1 MVNLPKSLIPRND
14 YLRRIQP
21 FMHQPLVKVLTGQR
35 RVGKSYLLY
44 QIIQQILQEE
54 PSANIIYINKEDM
67 AFDAIKDAAGLHTY
81 LQPKLKKNKRNYIFI
96 DEIQEIADFEKTI
109 RSLLLSDKNDVYI
122 TGSNAQLLSGELAT
136 LLSGRSIEINIYSL
150 SFEEFILF
158 HQLPDNQSSLDL
170 YLRYGGLPYLR
181 NLNLN
186 DEVVFEY
193 LRNIYTTI
201 LYRDVVTRYNIR
213 SNRYLENLVQF
224 LADSIGSIFSAK
236 SISNYLKSQKINLA
250 HNQVHHFADC
260 LSNAFLI
267 HKVMK
272 YDVKG
277 KRFFESGEKFYFE
290 NLGIRNAIAGFRTTD
305 IHKLVENAVYN
316 HLCYKNYVVK
326 VGWWQGSEIDFVAE
340 KDNEITY
347 IQVALRIDKKSTE
360 EREFGNLSKLPD
372 NYSKIVVTY
381 EPGSRNTYAGI
392 RHISLLDFLTT
403 GI

>member
-1 MVNLPKSLIPRND
+1 MFNLPQALIPRD
-14 YLRRIQP
+14 AYLNRIRP

-44 QIIQQILQEE
+44 QIIHQIVQEI

-67 AFDAIKDAAGLHTY
+67 AFDAIKDAGSLHAY

-96 DEIQEIADFEKTI
+96 DEIQEIADFEKAI

-136 LLSGRSIEINIYSL
+136 LLSGRSIEIKIYSL
-150 SFEEFILF
+150 SFKEFLQF
-158 HQLPDNQSSLDL
+158 HQLHQNQSSLDV

-181 NLNLN
+181 NLHLN

-193 LRNIYTTI
+193 LKNIYTTI
-201 LYRDVVTRYNIR
+201 LYRDVVTRYHIR

-236 SISNYLKSQKINLA
+236 SISNYLKSQQINLA

-290 NLGIRNAIAGFRTTD
+290 NLGIRNAIAGFRTAD
-305 IHKLVENAVYN
+305 LHKLVENAVHN
-316 HLCYKNYVVK
+316 HLCYKNYEVK

-340 KDNEITY
+340 KDNETTY
-347 IQVALRIDKKSTE
+347 IQVALRIDKETTAQ
-360 EREFGNLSKLPD
+360 REFGNLEKIPD
-372 NYSKIVVTY
+372 NYTKLVVTY

-392 RHISLLDFLTT
+392 QHISLLDFLTLED
-403 GI
+403 